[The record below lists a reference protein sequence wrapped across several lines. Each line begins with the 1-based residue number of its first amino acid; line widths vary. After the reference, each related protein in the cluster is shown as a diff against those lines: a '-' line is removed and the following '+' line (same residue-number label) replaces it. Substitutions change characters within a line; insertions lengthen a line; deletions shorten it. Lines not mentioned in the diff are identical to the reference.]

1 MIYEMQYRQ
10 SGTSI
15 PLLHI
20 WTPNTLSN
28 KTSTLPFD
36 FALRDAAHRREAE
49 RGPQNESRG
58 QEQGPRVHV
67 QGSASGWVRFGQVSG
82 PLLSAGVAPQ
92 GFKGST
98 SHVDSEEQ
106 RRID

>member
-10 SGTSI
+10 SATSI

-20 WTPNTLSN
+20 STPNTLSN

-36 FALRDAAHRREAE
+36 FALRDTVQRQGAKC
-49 RGPQNESRG
+49 GPQNESRG
-58 QEQGPRVHV
+58 QEQGPWVHV
-67 QGSASGWVRFGQVSG
+67 QGSASGWVRFGQGSG
-82 PLLSAGVAPQ
+82 SLLSAGVAPQ
-92 GFKGST
+92 GFKGFM
-98 SHVDSEEQ
+98 SHVDSEKQ